1 MKLIDADALIEWLK
15 NNTDKESETVRQWFE
30 SFVRV
35 LKRFP
40 AAYGDA
46 VAVVRCK
53 DCKWYKQ
60 ECVGFGADGFCSE
73 AERRKS

>member
-1 MKLIDADALIEWLK
+1 MKLIDADALIKWLGD
-15 NNTDKESETVRQWFE
+15 NTDKESETVRQWFE

-40 AAYGDA
+40 AYGGA
-46 VAVVRCK
+46 VAVTRCK
-53 DCKWYKQ
+53 DCKHYP
-60 ECVGFGADGFCSE
+60 EICVGFGKDGYCSE